1 MSTRV
6 VCERQ
11 ESTRSA
17 GLLTALPVAA
27 LVPVPTTVLLVRLPA
42 VLAASAV
49 AVVFPAAGAEG
60 EAGGEDRDGDEDGG
74 GSSRDTGGNLGQPR
88 PRAETLPA

>member
-17 GLLTALPVAA
+17 RLLTALPVAA

-42 VLAASAV
+42 VLAAV